1 LLKSKASLKM
11 WKASFVFVNSN
22 SLSSRRTS
30 HEARLKQKL
39 SQLSLGVSIC
49 LNLISIETRSR
60 QLQKVSPDS
69 VKIYVSTIKKSRLRR
84 QKSESRQ
91 LKNVGLDVSR
101 NLDLDWSRLSR
112 PPGLKIGLKHAFKG
126 DLSDN
131 KNLTCRSCE

>member
-1 LLKSKASLKM
+1 VSRLRSTQITRKKFDNFRTQRRSISKPGG
-11 WKASFVFVNSN
+11 FD
-22 SLSSRRTS
+22 LS
-30 HEARLKQKL
+30 RLDL
-39 SQLSLGVSIC
+39 DRDS
-49 LNLISIETRSR
+49 RSR

-69 VKIYVSTIKKSRLRR
+69 VKIYVSTIEKSRLRR